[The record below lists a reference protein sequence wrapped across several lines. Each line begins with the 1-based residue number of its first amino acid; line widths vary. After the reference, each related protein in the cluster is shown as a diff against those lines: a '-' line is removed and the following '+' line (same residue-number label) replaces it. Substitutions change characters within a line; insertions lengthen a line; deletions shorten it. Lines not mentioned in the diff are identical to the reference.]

1 MWSKMQFTAIGHTH
15 VLSTHRNTIE
25 FTHDKNLTHRG
36 DCILGVNATYTL
48 DTIKKEQFSD
58 KIKIMLTIDDISDEI
73 VAEYNPSFSDPHEM
87 VIRKTDFTDKR
98 TFAIHA
104 TKAAKDI
111 KRALVE
117 KMKKP
122 DAILVICVEQI
133 KRETKE
139 TR

>member
-1 MWSKMQFTAIGHTH
+1 MEFTATGHTH

-36 DCILGVNATYTL
+36 DCILCVNATYTL
-48 DTIKKEQFSD
+48 DAIKKEQFSG
-58 KIKIMLTIDDISDEI
+58 KIKITLTVDGSTDEV

-87 VIRKTDFTDKR
+87 VIRKTNFTDKR

-111 KRALVE
+111 SREFVE
-117 KMKKP
+117 KMKNP
-122 DAILVICVEQI
+122 EAVLMITVQQI
-133 KRETKE
+133 
-139 TR
+139 